1 MSKKVVAFKT
11 SADTLVTLE
20 FQPVSN
26 DHDYTSMCGN
36 IYQRGTTTHNDAIS
50 YLMET
55 LKDALQDG
63 DEGLL
68 DRIEGESLEDI
79 AENEV
84 ALEGLCDLMDYEDY
98 NDDDDD
104 NIVYVQAAS
113 AGQCDE
119 DINDL
124 VKDSKLLTDTQKHA
138 WKTVQDYWR
147 VNHLSNKKVN
157 NTKVIAALDEL
168 DSGQDEMDI
177 MAKMVGNLN

>member
-11 SADTLVTLE
+11 SVDTLVTLE
-20 FQPVSN
+20 FEPVSETKSYN
-26 DHDYTSMCGN
+26 SICGN
-36 IYQRGTTTHNDAIS
+36 IYQRGTTTHDEVIS
-50 YLMET
+50 TLIET
-55 LKDALQDG
+55 LKDAPQAG

-68 DRIEGESLEDI
+68 NQVEGESLEDI

-84 ALEGLCDLMDYEDY
+84 ALDGLWDLMDYEDY
-98 NDDDDD
+98 NADDD
-104 NIVYVQAAS
+104 NNVIYVQATS
-113 AGQCDE
+113 MGQCDE

-138 WKTVQDYWR
+138 WKTVRDYWG
-147 VNHLSNKKVN
+147 VNHLSNKKVD

-177 MAKMVGNLN
+177 MAWLS